1 MITPIIFVVI
11 IFYVTFSLNFFSM
24 YKILLGLH
32 SGIRYVLIILFAL
45 ALLMALV
52 GLFGRKPYT
61 ATNRKVNLFA
71 MITAHIQLLTGLALY
86 FFSPNVMFRNMGVA
100 MKDTMLRYWTVE
112 HLVMMIFAI
121 ILITIGH
128 SRSKKAVEALYKHRA
143 IAIFYGLALLVILLA
158 IYQSGRPIFG
168 SSM

>member
-1 MITPIIFVVI
+1 
-11 IFYVTFSLNFFSM
+11 M

-32 SGIRYVLIILFAL
+32 SGIRYILIVLFVVAL
-45 ALLMALV
+45 VMALV

-61 ATNRKVNLFA
+61 QTNRKVNLFA
-71 MITAHIQLLTGLALY
+71 MITAHIQLLTGLILY
-86 FFSPNVMFRNMGVA
+86 FFSPNVMFSNMGAA

-112 HLVMMIFAI
+112 HLVMMIFAV

-128 SRSKKAVEALYKHRA
+128 SRSKKAVDALNKHRA
-143 IAIFYGLALLVILLA
+143 ISLFYGLALMVILLA

>member
-1 MITPIIFVVI
+1 
-11 IFYVTFSLNFFSM
+11 M

-32 SGIRYVLIILFAL
+32 SGIRYIVIIIFAL
-45 ALLMALV
+45 ALIMALV

-71 MITAHIQLLTGLALY
+71 MISAHIQLLTGLILY
-86 FFSPNVMFRNMGVA
+86 FFSPKVMFSDMGTA
-100 MKDTMLRYWTVE
+100 MKDPSLRYWTVE
-112 HLVMMIFAI
+112 HLVMMIFAV

-128 SRSKKAVEALYKHRA
+128 SRSKKVVDAFNKHRA
-143 IAIFYGLALLVILLA
+143 ISLFYGLALLVILLA
-158 IYQSGRPIFG
+158 ICQSGRPIFG